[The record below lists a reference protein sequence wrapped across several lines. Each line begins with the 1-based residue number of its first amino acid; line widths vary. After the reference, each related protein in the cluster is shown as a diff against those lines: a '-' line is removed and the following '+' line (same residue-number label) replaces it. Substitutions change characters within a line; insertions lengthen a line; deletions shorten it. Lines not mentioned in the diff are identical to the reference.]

1 MMCNLP
7 YSMSNQY
14 KIKRIETDED
24 KEAKNLMNLIQEKI
38 YKDYKNT
45 PHVEETYEGA
55 INTVEDMVLIQE
67 TITRLIK
74 RRNDSYIVTENKL
87 K

>member
-1 MMCNLP
+1 
-7 YSMSNQY
+7 MSNQY

-45 PHVEETYEGA
+45 PHIEETYEVA

>member
-1 MMCNLP
+1 M
-7 YSMSNQY
+7 
-14 KIKRIETDED
+14 RIETDED
-24 KEAKNLMNLIQEKI
+24 KEAKNLMTMIREQI

-55 INTVEDMVLIQE
+55 INTVEDLVLIQE
-67 TITRLIK
+67 TIARLIK
-74 RRNDSYIVTENKL
+74 RRNDSYIFTENKM

>member
-1 MMCNLP
+1 
-7 YSMSNQY
+7 MSNQY

-24 KEAKNLMNLIQEKI
+24 KEAKNLMTLIREQI

>member
-1 MMCNLP
+1 
-7 YSMSNQY
+7 MSNQY
-14 KIKRIETDED
+14 KIMRIETDED
-24 KEAKNLMNLIQEKI
+24 KEAKNLMTMIREQI

-55 INTVEDMVLIQE
+55 INTVEDLVLIQE

-74 RRNDSYIVTENKL
+74 RRNDSYIVIENKM

>member
-1 MMCNLP
+1 
-7 YSMSNQY
+7 MSNQY
-14 KIKRIETDED
+14 KIMRIETDED
-24 KEAKNLMNLIQEKI
+24 KEAKNLMTMIREQI

-55 INTVEDMVLIQE
+55 INTVEDLVLIQE
-67 TITRLIK
+67 TIARLIK
-74 RRNDSYIVTENKL
+74 RRNDSYIFTENKM

>member
-1 MMCNLP
+1 
-7 YSMSNQY
+7 MSNQY

-24 KEAKNLMNLIQEKI
+24 KEAKNLMTLIREQI

-55 INTVEDMVLIQE
+55 INTVEDIVLIQE

>member
-1 MMCNLP
+1 
-7 YSMSNQY
+7 MSNQY
-14 KIKRIETDED
+14 KIMRIETDED
-24 KEAKNLMNLIQEKI
+24 KEAKNLMTMIREQI

-55 INTVEDMVLIQE
+55 INTVEDLVLIQE
-67 TITRLIK
+67 TIARLIK
-74 RRNDSYIVTENKL
+74 RRNDSYIVIENKI

>member
-1 MMCNLP
+1 M
-7 YSMSNQY
+7 
-14 KIKRIETDED
+14 RIETDED
-24 KEAKNLMNLIQEKI
+24 KEAKNLMTIIREQI

-45 PHVEETYEGA
+45 PHVEESYEGA
-55 INTVEDMVLIQE
+55 INTVEDLVLIQE

-74 RRNDSYIVTENKL
+74 RRNDSYIVTENKM

>member
-1 MMCNLP
+1 
-7 YSMSNQY
+7 MSNQY
-14 KIKRIETDED
+14 KIMRIETDED
-24 KEAKNLMNLIQEKI
+24 KEAKNLMTIIREQI

-45 PHVEETYEGA
+45 PHVEESYEGA
-55 INTVEDMVLIQE
+55 INTVEDLVLIQE

-74 RRNDSYIVTENKL
+74 RRNDSYIVTENKM

>member
-1 MMCNLP
+1 
-7 YSMSNQY
+7 MSTQY

-55 INTVEDMVLIQE
+55 INNVEDLVLIQE

-74 RRNDSYIVTENKL
+74 RRNDSYIVTENKM

>member
-1 MMCNLP
+1 M
-7 YSMSNQY
+7 
-14 KIKRIETDED
+14 RIETDED
-24 KEAKNLMNLIQEKI
+24 KEAKNLMTMIREQI

-55 INTVEDMVLIQE
+55 INTVEDLVLIQE
-67 TITRLIK
+67 TIARLIK
-74 RRNDSYIVTENKL
+74 RRNDSYIVIENKI